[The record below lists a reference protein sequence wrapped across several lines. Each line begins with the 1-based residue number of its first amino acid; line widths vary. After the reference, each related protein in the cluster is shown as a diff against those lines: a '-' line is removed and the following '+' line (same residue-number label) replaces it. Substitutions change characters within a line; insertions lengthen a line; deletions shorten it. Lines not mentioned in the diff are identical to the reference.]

1 MIIVIETRPE
11 TVGKEDVVP
20 AIAVIIDGRNTA
32 RPKPDHF
39 VLGWFP
45 FGQRPHRI
53 MVRDEINPRGLCDV
67 SESPAIAGHGFAVN
81 QFLFGYFPLPE
92 IGRASCRERVEIS
105 IGNE

>member
-20 AIAVIIDGRNTA
+20 AIAVIIDGRNTT

-39 VLGWFP
+39 ILGWFP

-53 MVRDEINPRGLCDV
+53 MVRDEIDSRGVCDV
-67 SESPAIAGHGFAVN
+67 GESPAIAGHCFAVN
-81 QFLFGYFPLPE
+81 QFLFGYFPKP
-92 IGRASCRERVEIS
+92 AA
-105 IGNE
+105 NANPQTH